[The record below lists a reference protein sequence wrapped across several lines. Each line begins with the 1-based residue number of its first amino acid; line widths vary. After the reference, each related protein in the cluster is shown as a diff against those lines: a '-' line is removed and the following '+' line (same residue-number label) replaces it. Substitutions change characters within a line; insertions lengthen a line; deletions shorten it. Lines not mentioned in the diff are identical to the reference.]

1 MRITNCGCGFIKLAN
16 TRIFVVFEFLLY
28 IKVVESDLFCVE
40 KACFK
45 IDVPLKILFSFALRI
60 LLLGDRF
67 NLYEVK
73 VICEHLKRKFDK

>member
-16 TRIFVVFEFLLY
+16 MRIFVVFEFLLY

-45 IDVPLKILFSFALRI
+45 IDVLLKILFSFALRI
-60 LLLGDRF
+60 LLPGDRYNF
-67 NLYEVK
+67 NLIK
-73 VICEHLKRKFDK
+73 IKCEHLKRKFDK